1 MPEHLRPKNVATPP
15 GGRAAR
21 FGMPAILPL
30 DESVPRVTANPLAVP
45 GTSHNTPGQ
54 WPKALPAGVAMRQQP
69 GRISLRIPMDIEV
82 MYNLVAS
89 LIGRDSWPKEEG
101 TTRERHTKDGGD
113 PPAIKARLLPPTT
126 NTGVLIHSQT
136 EKVTGSPPANQST
149 FKVNDSTRT
158 VKTGSKPPGPRPLH
172 NLDKGSDGES
182 DSAWGAWGHGEW
194 SADPTIESGKT
205 ASGKRIG
212 AVAAMKE
219 IPRRDA
225 SRSPAEGRPAPCI
238 LRR

>member
-1 MPEHLRPKNVATPP
+1 M
-15 GGRAAR
+15 
-21 FGMPAILPL
+21 
-30 DESVPRVTANPLAVP
+30 
-45 GTSHNTPGQ
+45 
-54 WPKALPAGVAMRQQP
+54 
-69 GRISLRIPMDIEV
+69 
-82 MYNLVAS
+82 
-89 LIGRDSWPKEEG
+89 
-101 TTRERHTKDGGD
+101 KDGGD

-158 VKTGSKPPGPRPLH
+158 VKTGGKPPGPRPLH

-205 ASGKRIG
+205 VSGKRIG
-212 AVAAMKE
+212 MVAAE
-219 IPRRDA
+219 ETPRCVQTPRR
-225 SRSPAEGRPAPCI
+225 RSTGTMHPEAIGEKQSSPSGPPTDNEPDQADT
-238 LRR
+238 